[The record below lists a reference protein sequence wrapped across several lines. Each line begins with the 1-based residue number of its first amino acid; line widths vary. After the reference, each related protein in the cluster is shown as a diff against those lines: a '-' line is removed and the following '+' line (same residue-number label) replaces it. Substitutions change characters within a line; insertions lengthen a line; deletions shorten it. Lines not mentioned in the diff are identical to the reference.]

1 MRVCE
6 RERESKRVRIIAKR
20 NDTRPIEAHQ
30 RSHWTWHHHHQSYS
44 KPIFTRKHRGISR
57 VRCSRKYRRN
67 PLWSGSLIIIT
78 SIEIFCAV
86 MCTRVCVCVGV
97 VLRVVHIQSCSTLLS
112 RLPSLLLKADDNAA
126 YGSIAGV
133 ATPGSLPPSF
143 HSILRFVRRL
153 RAHTHVRA
161 HTYKRTSTCIT
172 KRVVHVYARTV
183 AHVFGREKAWSL
195 LDGHRRRLAEIRPV
209 R

>member
-1 MRVCE
+1 MRE
-6 RERESKRVRIIAKR
+6 RERDTEDNSQTKRYKTHWGSSALTLNLTSPPPIILE
-20 NDTRPIEAHQ
+20 THLHTEVEA
-30 RSHWTWHHHHQSYS
+30 
-44 KPIFTRKHRGISR
+44 SR

-78 SIEIFCAV
+78 SIEIFALVCA
-86 MCTRVCVCVGV
+86 RVSACGC
-97 VLRVVHIQSCSTLLS
+97 RFTSYAHPRAPPCSLV
-112 RLPSLLLKADDNAA
+112 PSLSLKADDNAA

-143 HSILRFVRRL
+143 HSILRFVRR
-153 RAHTHVRA
+153 RATTHTRAYTYTSKVQAHIHV
-161 HTYKRTSTCIT
+161 HPKR
-172 KRVVHVYARTV
+172 VHVYAHTV
-183 AHVFGREKAWSL
+183 AHVFGRKKAWSL